1 MKTFILSRFTRRR
14 LLAAFCLS
22 ALVIVYLLRF
32 TLLTSLGQWLNV
44 GQRLEEPVDAVMVLG
59 GGALTRPFV
68 AVEILRAGLARKILI
83 SRPELSDEN
92 RDGLIPSE
100 LEVMRQVVL
109 RSGISTDSIVL
120 LTTVVDSTVR
130 EAQVAAEYLKIHPA
144 ERLAIVT
151 NDYHT
156 RRTRWLF
163 RRTCSSNAER
173 LVFISAPTDDFDGSN
188 WWRFE
193 SGLVLYFDEYLKLA
207 KTLIR

>member
-1 MKTFILSRFTRRR
+1 MKSVILRRCTRRR
-14 LLAAFCLS
+14 LLAVICL
-22 ALVIVYLLRF
+22 AAVLIVYLLRF
-32 TLLTSLGQWLNV
+32 TILTCLGQWLNV
-44 GQRLEEPVDAVMVLG
+44 GQRLDEPVDAVMVLG

-100 LEVMRQVVL
+100 LEIMRQIVL
-109 RSGISTDSIVL
+109 RSGIATDSIVL
-120 LTTVVDSTVR
+120 MTTVVDSTER
-130 EAQVAAEYLKIHPA
+130 EAQVAAEYLKNHPA

-163 RRTCSSNAER
+163 KRTCGSNFER

-188 WWRFE
+188 WWRYE
-193 SGLVLYFDEYLKLA
+193 SGLILYVDEYLKLA